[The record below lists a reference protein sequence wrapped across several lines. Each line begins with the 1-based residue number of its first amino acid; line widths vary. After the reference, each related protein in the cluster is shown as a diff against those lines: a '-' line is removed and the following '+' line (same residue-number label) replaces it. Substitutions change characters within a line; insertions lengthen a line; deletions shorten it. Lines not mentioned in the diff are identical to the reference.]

1 MSAGSRKMP
10 APIVTLTML
19 AARAKVPMERRS
31 DASGDEVLS
40 VKVTNARIQL
50 RLRLLLS
57 QTTLFTNCKNLA
69 QQKGGHSNYEESNY
83 GSSPPRHRQRH
94 GCRPSHRSTGRHV
107 ETERREIE
115 GHRVQVVP
123 RKSRP
128 RAPASNSPLSWWVRM
143 VRRIGPFTANYDGK
157 DNPVTGKN
165 PYGDTVALT
174 RVDAKTTRITVK
186 QGGKVTVTQT
196 IVVSD
201 DGKTRTTTT
210 KGTDAKGQAIDAVSF
225 YEKQ

>member
-1 MSAGSRKMP
+1 MIIRRVSTAAVVVGLASAP
-10 APIVTLTML
+10 A
-19 AARAKVPMERRS
+19 
-31 DASGDEVLS
+31 
-40 VKVTNARIQL
+40 
-50 RLRLLLS
+50 
-57 QTTLFTNCKNLA
+57 LA
-69 QQKGGHSNYEESNY
+69 QSNPLVGTWKLNAAKSKGTTFKSGGTKVEAAGDGVKFTVDLVGAD
-83 GSSPPRHRQRH
+83 GSATHW
-94 GCRPSHRSTGRHV
+94 
-107 ETERREIE
+107 
-115 GHRVQVVP
+115 
-123 RKSRP
+123 
-128 RAPASNSPLSWWVRM
+128 A
-143 VRRIGPFTANYDGK
+143 FTANYDGK

-210 KGTDAKGQAIDAVSF
+210 KGTDAKGQPIDAVSF